1 MNILVTGANGQLGR
15 EIVNLAADPNV
26 RIMGFGRD
34 ELDISN
40 PAQCEA
46 VMADCMPDAV
56 IHCAAYTAVD
66 KAESD
71 PDEAFRINAAGTRN
85 IATAA
90 KAVGAKLCYVSTDYV
105 FDGRAAVPYEEQTTA
120 NPQTVYGRSKLAG
133 EQELQSIITEHFIVR
148 TSWVFGKYGRN
159 FVKTIRQLAGEREQL
174 QVVDDQIGS
183 PTYALDLANFLVTL
197 VQTEF
202 YGLYHATNVGTCSWY
217 EFAQAILEESGL
229 TAVRLEPCTTAS
241 FPRPAARPA
250 YSVLS
255 HSALLAQG
263 FQAFRPWR
271 EALHHYMKDD
281 EA

>member
-105 FDGRAAVPYEEQTTA
+105 FDGRAAVPYEEQTKA

-133 EQELQSIITEHFIVR
+133 EQEVQSIITEHFIVR

-255 HSALLAQG
+255 HSALLAHG